1 MADFKPSGIRATIVG
16 NISSGPEDK
25 FNGSLTEVSVAV
37 DHGYKKDGQWTKTG
51 TTFVTYG
58 ASGDWAGPLH
68 ALAVGDRVELEDVA
82 LETRVY
88 EKADGTKERAVS
100 ARFGT
105 VTVLERKA
113 DRATS
118 TAAAPTGFETPVP
131 SGF

>member
-1 MADFKPSGIRATIVG
+1 VADFKPSGIRASIVG
-16 NISSGPEDK
+16 NVSRAPEDK

-37 DHGYKKDGQWTKTG
+37 DHGYKKDGEWTKTG

-68 ALAVGDRVELEDVA
+68 SLAVGDRVELADVA
-82 LETRVY
+82 LETRTY
-88 EKADGTKERAVS
+88 TKKDGTEGLAVN

-113 DRATS
+113 DREGGS
-118 TAAAPTGFETPVP
+118 VPAPSGFNTPVP